1 MFFKKIIN
9 FLDTYRKKDPASR
22 SYIEILL
29 CYPGVHSIFLHK
41 ISNKIWKLKL
51 RILAR
56 FFSHFA
62 RFITGIEIHPAVQI
76 GDNLFIDHGMGIV
89 IGETTVIGN
98 NVTLYQGVTLG
109 GTRSTK
115 TKRHPTLK
123 DNVIVGAGAK
133 ILGPIVIGKNS
144 KIGANSVVT
153 KNIPSNTTV
162 VGVPGRIIEN
172 DSTDGAGI

>member
-1 MFFKKIIN
+1 MEFRSSVKDAFIK
-9 FLDTYRKKDPASR
+9 YRTFNGKADRPQFWWFQLFCLIVEA
-22 SYIEILL
+22 
-29 CYPGVHSIFLHK
+29 V
-41 ISNKIWKLKL
+41 
-51 RILAR
+51 
-56 FFSHFA
+56 
-62 RFITGIEIHPAVQI
+62 GI
-76 GDNLFIDHGMGIV
+76 FIDHGMGIV